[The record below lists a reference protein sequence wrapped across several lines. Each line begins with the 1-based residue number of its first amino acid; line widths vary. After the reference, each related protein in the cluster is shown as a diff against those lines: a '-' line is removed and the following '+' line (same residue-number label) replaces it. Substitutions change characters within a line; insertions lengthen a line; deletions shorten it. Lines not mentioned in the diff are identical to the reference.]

1 MILWRIV
8 DRTLVKTA
16 FSGQGAFDYGGRWNS
31 PGVRVVYCSEHP
43 ALAAFE
49 KLVHIEDFE
58 ALRQAYV
65 LIPVECR
72 GEWIKTFPKTLP
84 KNWDSDS
91 ALSRLRALGNAWVES
106 LHSVGVFVPSVVLPR
121 CNNILLNPSHPDFGN
136 LKIGR
141 PVPFDFDPRLE
152 RSGPPAH

>member
-1 MILWRIV
+1 MVLWRIV

-31 PGVRVVYCSEHP
+31 PGVRMVYCSEHP

-49 KLVHIEDFE
+49 KLVHIEDLDE
-58 ALRQAYV
+58 LRTSYV
-65 LIPVECR
+65 LIPAECR
-72 GEWIKTFPKTLP
+72 NDSIKALP
-84 KNWDSDS
+84 KPLPGNWDSDS
-91 ALSRLRALGNAWVES
+91 ALPRLRALGNAWIASCES
-106 LHSVGVFVPSVVLPR
+106 VAVSVPSVVLPR
-121 CNNILLNPSHPDFGN
+121 CNNILLNPAHPDFSN

-152 RSGPPAH
+152 RH